1 MQKYLKYTVL
11 KRGFYKFNNK
21 LTLVIFLKTLF
32 IKYKSVIRFI
42 VTFLAVYGI
51 LTIGYNV
58 YLNVSDGSKF
68 YPDYLTHLVAEQTSS
83 ILNSLGYIAKVVP
96 HPSEPSMKILING
109 KYVAR
114 VIEGCNA
121 LSVVIL
127 FLSFIV
133 AFAGKFK
140 TTLLYGLAG
149 SIIIYAFNLIRIVI
163 LSVGLYHYPWR
174 REVLHTVIFP
184 MLIYGT
190 VFILWM
196 VWVNRFSKNK
206 TSNA

>member
-1 MQKYLKYTVL
+1 MKSL
-11 KRGFYKFNNK
+11 
-21 LTLVIFLKTLF
+21 LV
-32 IKYKSVIRFI
+32 KYKSVIRFI

-51 LTIGYNV
+51 LTIGYNL

-68 YPDYLTHLVAEQTSS
+68 YPDYLTNLVAVQTDAL
-83 ILNSLGYIAKVVP
+83 LNGLGYDASIAP
-96 HPSEPSMKILING
+96 HPNEPSMKVIING

-114 VIEGCNA
+114 VVEGCNA
-121 LSVVIL
+121 ISVIIL
-127 FLSFIV
+127 FLSFLI

-140 TTLLYGLAG
+140 TTLFYGLAG

-174 REVLHTVIFP
+174 REILHTVIFP

-190 VFILWM
+190 VFLLWM
-196 VWVNRFSKNK
+196 VWVNRFSKNIK
-206 TSNA
+206 SNE

>member
-1 MQKYLKYTVL
+1 MKSLL
-11 KRGFYKFNNK
+11 
-21 LTLVIFLKTLF
+21 

-42 VTFLAVYGI
+42 VTFLAVYGV

-58 YLNVSDGSKF
+58 FLNMSDGSKF
-68 YPDYLTHLVAEQTSS
+68 YPDYLTNLVAQQTNAL
-83 ILNSLGYIAKVVP
+83 LNSVGYEASVIP
-96 HPSEPSMKILING
+96 HPDEPSMKIIING

-121 LSVVIL
+121 ISIIIM

-133 AFAGKFK
+133 AFAGKLK
-140 TTLLYGLAG
+140 TTILYGLAG
-149 SIIIYAFNLIRIVI
+149 SIIIYAFNLFRIVV
-163 LSVGLYHYPWR
+163 LSIGLYQYPWR
-174 REVLHTVIFP
+174 KEILHNVIFP

-190 VFILWM
+190 VFLLWM

-206 TSNA
+206 KVNE

>member
-1 MQKYLKYTVL
+1 LKSL
-11 KRGFYKFNNK
+11 
-21 LTLVIFLKTLF
+21 L

-42 VTFLAVYGI
+42 VTFLAVYGV

-58 YLNVSDGSKF
+58 YLNASDGSKF
-68 YPDYLTHLVAEQTSS
+68 YPDYLTHLVAEHTNAL
-83 ILNSLGYIAKVVP
+83 LNSVGYQTDIVA
-96 HPSEPSMKILING
+96 HPSEPSIKIIING

-114 VIEGCNA
+114 VIEGCNGI
-121 LSVVIL
+121 SIIIM

-140 TTLLYGLAG
+140 TTFFYGLAG

-163 LSVGLYHYPWR
+163 LSIGLYHYPWR
-174 REVLHTVIFP
+174 REILHTVIFP

-190 VFILWM
+190 VFLLWM
-196 VWVNRFSKNK
+196 VWVNRFSKK
-206 TSNA
+206 VKSNA